1 MMMEY
6 SRLPRE
12 MDDHRTVPLTLWTP
26 GWDAPITAEAG
37 TAPGR
42 NRNIGSAVSGNA
54 ALAKRETSSVRD
66 KTAFIQINAADNGL
80 ISGTIMAR
88 RQGKDGSLWKIQH
101 HKCERHVIWQKQF
114 LPYFTE
120 LKLNPDS
127 SYNKLH
133 LTEKNSVVTRMD
145 KEQRK
150 DDGPGRF
157 THIAQKFGLHDVC
170 RFGRNP
176 LSWSLECTKA
186 GFSFWHNNVKKN
198 IPVEYVSS
206 RIGVFLDYEAGTL
219 SFFDRPYLSCD
230 TLKLLYKVETEFTE
244 DLFPGFWLGLGS
256 TVGMCRKEREHAAK
270 HHHYTDYDDD
280 SY

>member
-1 MMMEY
+1 
-6 SRLPRE
+6 
-12 MDDHRTVPLTLWTP
+12 
-26 GWDAPITAEAG
+26 
-37 TAPGR
+37 
-42 NRNIGSAVSGNA
+42 
-54 ALAKRETSSVRD
+54 
-66 KTAFIQINAADNGL
+66 
-80 ISGTIMAR
+80 MAR

-157 THIAQKFGLHDVC
+157 THIAQVTCAPLKRSAKDRYYWEVAWSGEEGVKIAVSYMGIQKFGLHDVC